1 MPAGQSDLVN
11 LTKKY
16 TENEISESEFVYER
30 AKLLWASVKGIK
42 TQDSKQLNG
51 HFHQALANA
60 ENSAEYFL
68 RDKDSSDK
76 IRYAIFASTGLAL
89 LFFILGMVVGKNSV
103 ETLTSKPAIKE
114 KAIEGTTG
122 VAAISSPAT
131 AVSEQVPVINIAEQS
146 EHSAKASSIP
156 ATHSTLSA
164 LENPVTPKNLSAK
177 PLTKTADT
185 VTTKPA
191 LPRKVSKVTKTTAT
205 GTTSPKLTAL
215 PKIKAVKVLQ
225 PAAATTAPQSKPEHR
240 AATVVVQNTENH
252 AAPQKNS
259 TNVPVIKVTSPT
271 VAESQQLISR
281 FTAAYNAGNLDAFSA
296 FLSPN
301 VISNG
306 EMGRNNILAEYKTLF
321 ETSVKRQMVID
332 NLTWTREDYKSIAK
346 GNLSVSIQH
355 KADAPATLYQGR
367 IEFMITKDSN
377 LIKQF
382 NHYVVN
388 EKMVD
393 PIVIDAKTKPEN
405 NTAELPTPQE
415 LNSLVQNFIQSYENG
430 NIQGLIQ
437 LFSENAQSGDSKG
450 RNNIRNEYYQLFR
463 TTSDRQINIY
473 NLNWT
478 FNKAGAIGNAQ
489 IDLTLQKQAKAPIEA
504 LQGDIRLVV
513 EKSAGKSRIVKLE
526 HSLN

>member
-1 MPAGQSDLVN
+1 
-11 LTKKY
+11 
-16 TENEISESEFVYER
+16 
-30 AKLLWASVKGIK
+30 
-42 TQDSKQLNG
+42 
-51 HFHQALANA
+51 
-60 ENSAEYFL
+60 
-68 RDKDSSDK
+68 
-76 IRYAIFASTGLAL
+76 
-89 LFFILGMVVGKNSV
+89 
-103 ETLTSKPAIKE
+103 
-114 KAIEGTTG
+114 
-122 VAAISSPAT
+122 
-131 AVSEQVPVINIAEQS
+131 
-146 EHSAKASSIP
+146 
-156 ATHSTLSA
+156 
-164 LENPVTPKNLSAK
+164 
-177 PLTKTADT
+177 
-185 VTTKPA
+185 
-191 LPRKVSKVTKTTAT
+191 
-205 GTTSPKLTAL
+205 
-215 PKIKAVKVLQ
+215 
-225 PAAATTAPQSKPEHR
+225 
-240 AATVVVQNTENH
+240 
-252 AAPQKNS
+252 
-259 TNVPVIKVTSPT
+259 
-271 VAESQQLISR
+271 
-281 FTAAYNAGNLDAFSA
+281 
-296 FLSPN
+296 
-301 VISNG
+301 
-306 EMGRNNILAEYKTLF
+306 
-321 ETSVKRQMVID
+321 
-332 NLTWTREDYKSIAK
+332 
-346 GNLSVSIQH
+346 
-355 KADAPATLYQGR
+355 
-367 IEFMITKDSN
+367 MITKDSN